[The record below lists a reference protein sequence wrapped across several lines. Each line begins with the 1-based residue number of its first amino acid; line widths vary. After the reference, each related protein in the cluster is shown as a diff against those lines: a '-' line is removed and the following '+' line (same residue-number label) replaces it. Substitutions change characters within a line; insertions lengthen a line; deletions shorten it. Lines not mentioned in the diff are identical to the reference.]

1 MMSPDP
7 YLSEV
12 SSLRNL
18 GPKILLNNLF
28 FQNVSPRLLLF
39 SVPFLEKPGNFS
51 GPKTNFKIKTCLMVA
66 KGLPHKPVNFV
77 SLTDSFIVLFSKTL
91 KL

>member
-12 SSLRNL
+12 FPTNL
-18 GPKILLNNLF
+18 EPKILLNNLF

-39 SVPFLEKPGNFS
+39 KVPFLERPGNFS
-51 GPKTNFKIKTCLMVA
+51 GPKANFKNKTCLIVA
-66 KGLPHKPVNFV
+66 QGLAHKPVNFV
-77 SLTDSFIVLFSKTL
+77 SLTDSFIVLFSKML